1 MAQRKHSSGLCVCA
15 ERDKTPCRAPEMLQ
29 WAEVRRL
36 GMSQDPGRPKKDP
49 KLGFYGSISFPSPQ
63 SHKCGSSWKSHWE
76 GRMGKSEKVPNFSL
90 NISGAGERN
99 GQTQGHGIQTN
110 LCWKIRIFCL
120 RPFTTLSSLPG
131 LKDMEELGS
140 WLSLA

>member
-1 MAQRKHSSGLCVCA
+1 
-15 ERDKTPCRAPEMLQ
+15 
-29 WAEVRRL
+29 
-36 GMSQDPGRPKKDP
+36 
-49 KLGFYGSISFPSPQ
+49 
-63 SHKCGSSWKSHWE
+63 
-76 GRMGKSEKVPNFSL
+76 MGKSEKVPNFSL

-99 GQTQGHGIQTN
+99 GQTQDHGIQTD

-120 RPFTTLSSLPG
+120 RPFITLSSLPG